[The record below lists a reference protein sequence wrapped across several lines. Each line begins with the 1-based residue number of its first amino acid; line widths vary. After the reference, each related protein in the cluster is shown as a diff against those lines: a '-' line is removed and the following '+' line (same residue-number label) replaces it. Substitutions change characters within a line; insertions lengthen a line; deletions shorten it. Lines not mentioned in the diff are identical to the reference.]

1 MKPTILASFAFVA
14 LLLLFVSSCEKEG
27 EGSGNYII
35 GVSNASNKNIQ
46 MEVIL
51 DGTSQGVFIVKATQQ
66 GNYSS
71 LCNDLV
77 RAATLDNVRILNYV
91 SSGSHT
97 LKLRNFDTKHVY
109 IEKKFEMKADD
120 CMSNQFNL
128 D

>member
-1 MKPTILASFAFVA
+1 MKPTILASFVFAA

-91 SSGSHT
+91 SAGSHT